1 MWNLRT
7 ACSHID
13 CRWQVFSSQKGEIT
27 ATKFKYN
34 YLRKKK
40 IFFHLWNLHQIMNIF
55 WKKDEAHSLHISEV
69 IDSERS
75 GYLNV

>member
-1 MWNLRT
+1 
-7 ACSHID
+7 
-13 CRWQVFSSQKGEIT
+13 
-27 ATKFKYN
+27 
-34 YLRKKK
+34 
-40 IFFHLWNLHQIMNIF
+40 MNIF